1 LALELSKEFHHSKE
15 VYMEKYSQ
23 ALGCEI
29 RAMLRVPGR
38 LASFTLFKNTQPAG
52 LWVKP
57 W

>member
-1 LALELSKEFHHSKE
+1 
-15 VYMEKYSQ
+15 MEKDSQ